1 MKIGQIIKDR
11 YEIEEVLGEGGMAFV
26 YDKSQQFGKKV
37 NSESV
42 VWQNVETDYWKEILK
57 NLIYEHVKETGSK
70 FSKNIIENYQ
80 EELINFV
87 QVCPKE
93 MLGKLD
99 NPITFKG
106 VKKVS

>member
-1 MKIGQIIKDR
+1 MQLLIQYLFTGLRNGNYMSLKFSKVAI
-11 YEIEEVLGEGGMAFV
+11 YSSLNN
-26 YDKSQQFGKKV
+26 KKV
-37 NSESV
+37 RSIISQTE
-42 VWQNVETDYWKEILK
+42 EILK
-57 NLIYEHVKETGSK
+57 NLVYEHVKETGSK

-80 EELINFV
+80 EELINFI

-93 MLGKLD
+93 MLDKLD